1 MDHMDW
7 FDPVPESRPAPT
19 IEAARKDSD
28 KSISDLDR
36 EIIELSR
43 VIRKGGS
50 VFWRSA
56 AKKPW
61 YNQRFEVSLN
71 QHREA
76 SWKLDSDLLLY
87 FSFRKWASKLS
98 QSTFVRRERQSTTS
112 TCELRFWSLKQP
124 NSFNCSSD
132 FAFVLHLVDSP
143 FNRYASFYK
152 ATRI

>member
-43 VIRKGGS
+43 VIRKGGC

-61 YNQRFEVSLN
+61 YNQRFEVSVCSRRARSN
-71 QHREA
+71 
-76 SWKLDSDLLLY
+76 SDLWLFTPVLI
-87 FSFRKWASKLS
+87 FLIIL
-98 QSTFVRRERQSTTS
+98 TFICHQKMGFQVEPIHIRETG
-112 TCELRFWSLKQP
+112 
-124 NSFNCSSD
+124 
-132 FAFVLHLVDSP
+132 
-143 FNRYASFYK
+143 K
-152 ATRI
+152 AIDNVNM